1 MICCDK
7 CGKKIPKFA
16 EATMAFH
23 FTETSEDFTRRQ
35 EHDFSVDLCMDCQVE
50 ILKSI
55 GIPVFLTFPEN
66 RERIFGTK
74 EQEDERKK

>member
-7 CGKKIPKFA
+7 CGKKLWKYAPSKASFC
-16 EATMAFH
+16 
-23 FTETSEDFTRRQ
+23 FTEVDSDCTRRQ

-55 GIPVFLTFPEN
+55 GIPVLLTFPEN

-74 EQEDERKK
+74 EQEDER